1 MILTAVPPPGVRAV
15 VSTSTGTK
23 TMSLKELLE
32 QHKEIEQQLV
42 AAREREAQRV
52 LGEIVRTMREYK
64 ISLKELVSR
73 KDLGP
78 EIPKPTI
85 ARYRDPA
92 SGATWSGRGR
102 APHWIVGK
110 NRDDFLIE

>member
-1 MILTAVPPPGVRAV
+1 
-15 VSTSTGTK
+15 
-23 TMSLKELLE
+23 MSLKELLE
-32 QHKEIEQQLV
+32 QQKELEQQLIE
-42 AAREREAQRV
+42 AREREAERV

-73 KDLGP
+73 KDLGS
-78 EIPKPTI
+78 EIPKPSI

-92 SGATWSGRGR
+92 SDATWSGRGR

-110 NRDDFLIE
+110 NRDDFLIDS